1 MPEASLKIY
10 NKADHYREHVWT
22 LDEIVFMYNRIQR
35 ELHKVERPLILSQIV
50 KMDQDLEPG
59 INSLTWENDINT
71 FLKSSK
77 TKVDKV

>member
-1 MPEASLKIY
+1 
-10 NKADHYREHVWT
+10 
-22 LDEIVFMYNRIQR
+22 MYNRIQR

-59 INSLTWENDINT
+59 INSLTWENDINS